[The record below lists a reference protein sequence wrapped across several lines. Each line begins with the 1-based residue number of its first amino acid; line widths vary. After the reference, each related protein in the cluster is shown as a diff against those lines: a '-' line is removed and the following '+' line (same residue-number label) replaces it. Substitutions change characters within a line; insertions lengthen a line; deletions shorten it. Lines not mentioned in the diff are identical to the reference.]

1 MNYTNFISKRNII
14 LLGLV
19 TLLISLLMACSNT
32 SDATGSQGTA
42 SNESGNNGDGQEV
55 VSNFPEQEIKIIV
68 PYSAGGGFDLAA
80 RMLAPYLAK
89 YLPNDATVIVENIS
103 GGNGN
108 IGLGEL
114 TRADADGHTLGIIN
128 LPGHFVQQIL
138 GEASYDLTEYEY
150 VGNITKTDYIAAAS
164 PKSNYTEL
172 SQLQDADEVRAG
184 ITNISSTDGLGL
196 VVSGDTLGINLRTI
210 NHPGSTE
217 AILAAI
223 RGDVDIVQ
231 LPVES
236 LSTYFES
243 GDLVPLWSYTTERLE
258 QYPDLPTIDEL
269 GHGELL
275 DLVSLYRA
283 IATTPGTPE
292 ETLTILR
299 EAFDKAVNDEEY
311 IEQVLES
318 GAFWNPSNYEDAAK
332 TAEAS
337 LEMLLPFEDLLRSE

>member
-1 MNYTNFISKRNII
+1 MKIIHYIKKRNII

-19 TLLISLLMACSNT
+19 SILLLSLIACS
-32 SDATGSQGTA
+32 SETGSQGNET
-42 SNESGNNGDGQEV
+42 NESGNNENGQATA
-55 VSNFPEQEIKIIV
+55 NFPEEEIKIIV

-114 TRADADGHTLGIIN
+114 TRAKPDGHTLGVVN

-138 GEASYDLTEYEY
+138 EVASYDLTEYEY
-150 VGNITKTDYIAAAS
+150 IGNITKTEYIAAAS
-164 PKSNYTEL
+164 PSSNFTEL

-196 VVSGDTLGINLRTI
+196 VVSADELGINVRTI

-258 QYPDLPTIDEL
+258 QYPDLPTITEL
-269 GHGELL
+269 GHENLIN
-275 DLVSLYRA
+275 LVSLYRA

-299 EAFDKAVNDEEY
+299 EAFEKAVNDEEY
-311 IEQVLES
+311 IEQVLEA
-318 GAFWNPSNYEDAAK
+318 GAFHNPSDYADAAQ
-332 TAEAS
+332 TAEDS
-337 LEMLLPFEDLLRSE
+337 LEMLVPYVDLLKSE

>member
-1 MNYTNFISKRNII
+1 MGYISKQKMI

-19 TLLISLLMACSNT
+19 ALLFSLLIACSNT
-32 SDATGSQGTA
+32 SDATGSDND
-42 SNESGNNGDGQEV
+42 SNESGTNDDGQEV

-89 YLPNDATVIVENIS
+89 YLPNDTSVIIENIS

-114 TRADADGHTLGIIN
+114 TRADADGYTLGLIN

-138 GEASYDLTEYEY
+138 GDASYDLTEYEY
-150 VGNITKTDYIAAAS
+150 VGNITKTEYIAAAS
-164 PKSNYTEL
+164 PQSNFTEL
-172 SQLQDADEVRAG
+172 SQLQDAEEVRAG
-184 ITNISSTDGLGL
+184 ITNISSTDGLG
-196 VVSGDTLGINLRTI
+196 VVVAGDNLGINLRTI

-217 AILAAI
+217 AVLAAI

-236 LSTYFES
+236 LSSYFES

-258 QYPDLPTIDEL
+258 QYPDLPTIEEL
-269 GHGELL
+269 GYGELI
-275 DLVSLYRA
+275 DLVSLYRT

-299 EAFDKAVNDEEY
+299 EAFDQAVNDEEY
-311 IEQVLES
+311 IEKVLAS
-318 GAFWNPSNYEDAAK
+318 GAFHNPTNYEDAANR
-332 TAEAS
+332 AETS
-337 LEMLLPFEDLLRSE
+337 LEMLMPFEDLLKGN